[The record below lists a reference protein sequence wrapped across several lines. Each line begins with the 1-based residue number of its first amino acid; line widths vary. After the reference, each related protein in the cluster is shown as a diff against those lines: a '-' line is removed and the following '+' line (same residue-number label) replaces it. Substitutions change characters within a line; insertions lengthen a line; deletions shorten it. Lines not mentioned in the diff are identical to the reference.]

1 MKKIISLLLAF
12 CLLITAAVPALAVT
26 TKNTPSYERI
36 FFNTK
41 KEFSNW
47 LLERSEQDNNDFA
60 KEIVNKGYFLSAKFD
75 PEEFV
80 FTNYSLI
87 DEVFNQKNGI
97 YNFEFVSKDTS
108 DANIGN
114 RKSFNFILSPVTDKN
129 SDLESALKL
138 SLPGWYNSI
147 KDGTWGAKK
156 GTYNGKELIY
166 WDYIP
171 IGSDGNINAYSSCAF
186 LQSGYLVVI
195 EALYDLREKPWSNE
209 YLDLFE
215 FEKVYLGNTFDKEMA
230 DVTADRKIDTSDA
243 LKVLQYSVGL
253 LEKFPTHYFGN
264 NIDGDVYP
272 GGDVAVTHSE
282 SPKDVITKWLNGFKD
297 RTKVLPAM
305 FETYDLNGGGF
316 PVITCKLPDYNGFSL
331 SIYDFNYTAEY
342 GEVEYRFFPPGD
354 SFCKSYNITA
364 IPSDRRSR
372 RTIEE
377 EAKFALPLYS
387 DAERNGKIL
396 KKDFDGMETLYWD
409 SDINTFNG
417 CIIRKDGYIMSI
429 YAEEKSTWSESI
441 LDIFDFEVISLSQMV
456 QNIPISRKAG
466 DVNRDNKIDSSDA
479 LRILQYS
486 VGLVDKVLYE
496 EPAPKPDDPDI
507 DDWDGVTECI
517 ITCRVC
523 NRDQWMR
530 PRDGLPGG
538 WIINDD
544 MSYTCPDCK

>member
-1 MKKIISLLLAF
+1 
-12 CLLITAAVPALAVT
+12 
-26 TKNTPSYERI
+26 
-36 FFNTK
+36 
-41 KEFSNW
+41 
-47 LLERSEQDNNDFA
+47 
-60 KEIVNKGYFLSAKFD
+60 
-75 PEEFV
+75 
-80 FTNYSLI
+80 
-87 DEVFNQKNGI
+87 
-97 YNFEFVSKDTS
+97 
-108 DANIGN
+108 
-114 RKSFNFILSPVTDKN
+114 
-129 SDLESALKL
+129 
-138 SLPGWYNSI
+138 
-147 KDGTWGAKK
+147 
-156 GTYNGKELIY
+156 
-166 WDYIP
+166 
-171 IGSDGNINAYSSCAF
+171 
-186 LQSGYLVVI
+186 
-195 EALYDLREKPWSNE
+195 
-209 YLDLFE
+209 
-215 FEKVYLGNTFDKEMA
+215 
-230 DVTADRKIDTSDA
+230 
-243 LKVLQYSVGL
+243 
-253 LEKFPTHYFGN
+253 
-264 NIDGDVYP
+264 
-272 GGDVAVTHSE
+272 
-282 SPKDVITKWLNGFKD
+282 
-297 RTKVLPAM
+297 M

-342 GEVEYRFFPPGD
+342 GEVEYSFFPPGD

-466 DVNRDNKIDSSDA
+466 DVNRDNIIDASDA

>member
-12 CLLITAAVPALAVT
+12 CLLLTAAVPAFAVT
-26 TKNTPSYERI
+26 TKTTQPDQT
-36 FFNTK
+36 FNFKTK
-41 KEFSNW
+41 KDFSNW
-47 LLERSEQDNNDFA
+47 FIENRYTSAFA
-60 KEIVNKGYFLSAKFD
+60 KEIIENKGYYLSTNPSPDESDEPNDIYRLSSDTFDDINGYYHIFLS
-75 PEEFV
+75 PEGIPNLPRITLCLALLPDGVNDLEYAFKT
-80 FTNYSLI
+80 FTP
-87 DEVFNQKNGI
+87 GI
-97 YNFEFVSKDTS
+97 YDQY
-108 DANIGN
+108 
-114 RKSFNFILSPVTDKN
+114 KN
-129 SDLESALKL
+129 
-138 SLPGWYNSI
+138 
-147 KDGTWGAKK
+147 AKTVLTEE
-156 GTYNGKELIY
+156 TYNGKEMIC
-166 WDYIP
+166 WIRESPIP
-171 IGSDGNINAYSSCAF
+171 DERPGDFLSCVF
-186 LQSGYLVVI
+186 IDNGYLVVTT
-195 EALYDLREKPWSNE
+195 ALYTKEDMTWTNE
-209 YLDLFE
+209 FLDYFE
-215 FEKVYLGNTFDKEMA
+215 LEKVYVGNTFDKEMA

-342 GEVEYRFFPPGD
+342 GEVEYSFFPPGD